1 MSDST
6 ERGSRAA
13 SHEEQKRNLFHSV
26 LATLRDEKKA
36 GISGAATEA
45 TMLASLYSPAATAP
59 ANASQQSRPA
69 ASASAAGAGHSSAQG
84 APLRRGEA
92 ADDAGE
98 GEVERLYQALRQSV
112 HLRDG
117 FQQYHKLCAQE
128 SVQRTKEKL
137 TGATGEREEST
148 EAKEADGDVGA
159 EPTSVAPAAAPG
171 EAAVR
176 LANAERFRARA
187 STRRALDR
195 R

>member
-69 ASASAAGAGHSSAQG
+69 ASASAGAGQSSAQG

-137 TGATGEREEST
+137 TGEREEST

>member
-69 ASASAAGAGHSSAQG
+69 VSAGAGHSSAQG

-137 TGATGEREEST
+137 TGEREESA

>member
-36 GISGAATEA
+36 GVSGAATEA
-45 TMLASLYSPAATAP
+45 TMLARLYSPAATAP
-59 ANASQQSRPA
+59 ANASQQSRLA
-69 ASASAAGAGHSSAQG
+69 ASASAGAGHSSAQG

-112 HLRDG
+112 HLREG
-117 FQQYHKLCAQE
+117 FEQYHKLCAQE

-137 TGATGEREEST
+137 TGEREESA

-187 STRRALDR
+187 STRRAFDR

>member
-36 GISGAATEA
+36 GVSGAATEA

-59 ANASQQSRPA
+59 ANASQQSLA
-69 ASASAAGAGHSSAQG
+69 ALAVEAGAGHSSAHG
-84 APLRRGEA
+84 APL
-92 ADDAGE
+92 DDAGE

-137 TGATGEREEST
+137 TGEREESA

>member
-36 GISGAATEA
+36 GVSGAATEA

-69 ASASAAGAGHSSAQG
+69 VSAGAGHSSAQG

-112 HLRDG
+112 HLREG
-117 FQQYHKLCAQE
+117 FEQYHKLCAQE

-187 STRRALDR
+187 STRRAFDR

>member
-112 HLRDG
+112 HLREG
-117 FQQYHKLCAQE
+117 FEQYHKLCAQE

-137 TGATGEREEST
+137 TGEREESA